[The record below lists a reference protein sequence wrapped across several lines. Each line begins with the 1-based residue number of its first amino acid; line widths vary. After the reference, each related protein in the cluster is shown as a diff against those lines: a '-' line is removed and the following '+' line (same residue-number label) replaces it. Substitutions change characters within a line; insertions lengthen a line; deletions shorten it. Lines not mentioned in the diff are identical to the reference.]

1 MRAMVITFVLLAT
14 TAPWTNATASC
25 TEVTINAP
33 FSELDSRYEYPRELL
48 ELVMA
53 ATAVTDGD
61 CTVKTSPVVMLRE
74 RSLHELI
81 HGSII
86 QVMAEATQS
95 SWEEQL
101 LTVRIPIRK
110 GLQGYRLMM
119 IRNSDQQRIAAL
131 NIDQLKQLPSG
142 GGHDW
147 TTTPLMRQAGFNM
160 VAGSDYSSLFRM
172 LDRSR
177 IDTFARGVNEVFH
190 EQQAFNKVYP
200 GLTVDRH
207 WLIYIPLPTYFFVT
221 PRRPDLAERID
232 RGLRLLISDGR
243 FDQLFMRYFGEDIRR
258 AGLSQR
264 QLIRIDNP
272 NLSSLTPLDDSRLW
286 LIPEDLINRPV
297 PSTANSGRVTPAAG
311 LSGESN
317 HP

>member
-1 MRAMVITFVLLAT
+1 MRAILVILVLLAT
-14 TAPWTNATASC
+14 IAPWVDAKAGC
-25 TEVTINAP
+25 AEVTINAP

-53 ATAVTDGD
+53 ATAGSDGP

-74 RSLHELI
+74 RSLHELVD
-81 HGSII
+81 GAII
-86 QVMAEATQS
+86 QVMAEATQT

-110 GLQGYRLMM
+110 GLQGYRLLL
-119 IRNSDQQRIAAL
+119 IRSSDQQRIADL
-131 NIDQLKQLPSG
+131 DVDQFKQLPSG

-160 VAGSDYSSLFRM
+160 ITGSDYSSLFRM
-172 LDRSR
+172 LDRGR

-272 NLSSLTPLDDSRLW
+272 NLSSLTPLNDSNLW
-286 LIPEDLINRPV
+286 LIPEDLIAQPV
-297 PSTANSGRVTPAAG
+297 P
-311 LSGESN
+311 
-317 HP
+317 